1 MTLYKIA
8 VIGTGY
14 VGAITSTCFAWLGH
28 QVVGLESDATRLGQ
42 LRKGAVPFY
51 EPGLDELLGKT
62 MATGR
67 LSFTDDPAV
76 ALSDADVIFLCVG
89 TPVGPSGAPD
99 LGQVESA
106 AATLAP
112 YLRDGVVVVNKSTV
126 PVGSGNWVSTL
137 IEEELPRDARPQF
150 FVVSNPEFLRE
161 GSALN
166 DFLHPDRVVLGGQPE
181 PVASVVE
188 LYRPVLDQ
196 SFPGGARDCQ
206 PRLIKAELSSAEMI
220 KYAANAFLA
229 TKISFANEIAN
240 ICELVGADARQVLPA
255 IGADHRIGTAFLG
268 AGVGWGGSCFG
279 KDLAALIATGLEYG
293 YGSSLLRSSIEV
305 NELQRAA
312 VMRKLQRELRLIKGR
327 RICLLGLAFKP
338 GTDDLRDA
346 PALDLARR
354 LLSAGAVVSAYDPVI
369 THLPEDLAG
378 VRISGT
384 VLEAAESVDAVI
396 VVTEWPEIVNIE
408 PLELR
413 NVMKGDL
420 IIDARN
426 ALDDESFGAVDL
438 RLVGV
443 GW

>member
-1 MTLYKIA
+1 MKPRKVA

-28 QVVGLESDATRLGQ
+28 EVVGLESDVTRLRDLSRGV
-42 LRKGAVPFY
+42 VPFY
-51 EPGLDELLGKT
+51 EPGLDELLGQ
-62 MATGR
+62 MVATGR
-67 LSFTDDPAV
+67 LAFTDQPEA

-99 LGQVESA
+99 LAQVESA

-112 YLRDGVVVVNKSTV
+112 FLRNGMVVVNKSTV

-137 IEEELPRDARPQF
+137 IEEELPKNARPNF
-150 FVVSNPEFLRE
+150 SVVSNPEFLRE
-161 GSALN
+161 GSALH
-166 DFLHPDRVVLGGQPE
+166 DFLHPDRVVLGGE
-181 PVASVVE
+181 ADAVGLVAD
-188 LYRPVLDQ
+188 LYQPVLDQ
-196 SFPGGARDCQ
+196 SFPSGNPDSR
-206 PRLIKAELSSAEMI
+206 PRLITAELSSAEMI

-255 IGADHRIGTAFLG
+255 IGADHRIGEAFLG
-268 AGVGWGGSCFG
+268 PGLGWGGSCFG
-279 KDLAALIATGLEYG
+279 KDLSALIATGLEYG
-293 YGSSLLRSSIEV
+293 YGSDLLRSSIQV
-305 NELQRAA
+305 NELQRSAI
-312 VMRKLQRELRLIKGR
+312 MRKLQRELRLIKGR

-346 PALDLARR
+346 PAVDLAKR
-354 LLSAGAVVSAYDPVI
+354 LLAAGAVVSAFDPVVSS
-369 THLPEDLAG
+369 LPPDLAG
-378 VRISGT
+378 VRLCSS
-384 VLEAAESVDAVI
+384 VLEAAEAVDAVI
-396 VVTEWPEIVNIE
+396 VVTEWPEIVHTE

-420 IIDARN
+420 IVDARN
-426 ALDDESFGAVDL
+426 ALDDESFGAANL